1 MGFGIILE
9 KNGNL
14 GNGGIIFDPG
24 GVDHGFI
31 KPNQCRQ

>member
-1 MGFGIILE
+1 MGFGITLE

-14 GNGGIIFDPG
+14 GNCGIIFDSG

-31 KPNQCRQ
+31 KPNQRGQ